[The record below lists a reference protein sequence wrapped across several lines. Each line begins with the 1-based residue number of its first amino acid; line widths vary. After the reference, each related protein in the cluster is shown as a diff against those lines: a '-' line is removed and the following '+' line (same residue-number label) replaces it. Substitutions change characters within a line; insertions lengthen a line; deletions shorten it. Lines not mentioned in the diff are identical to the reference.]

1 MLRYCSHRS
10 VSDRPASVSAILA
23 PLLHTLPYSLYAES
37 TDTSFSNLGFPFNLA
52 NDHLVTSRWKHGT
65 VRYFRFD
72 TFKHPLKLT
81 CSLTVLVHPAT
92 ASVSDSASIML
103 KNLRLINVYIIII
116 IIITHPAVRSKM
128 RPWNLPL
135 STFHLPGTFST
146 LDYWYHPATIL
157 PAANP
162 R

>member
-52 NDHLVTSRWKHGT
+52 NDHLVTSRWKHGA

-72 TFKHPLKLT
+72 TFEHPLKLT

-103 KNLRLINVYIIII
+103 KNLRLINVCII

-128 RPWNLPL
+128 RPGNL
-135 STFHLPGTFST
+135 FQ
-146 LDYWYHPATIL
+146 DYRYRPATIL